1 MLLVGA
7 HLRENIYV
15 FLWSVT
21 LFTSNNARSRNMRPQ
36 AYVSPPPPPTGRYGG
51 CFHQLCIALESSSTS
66 REILLLRVKCFD
78 TEQQQGWLQ
87 FITEESAGLAT
98 LLTRPQSLRAGRM
111 TKDQDQDHKS
121 QDSRPRPRPKN
132 LVLEQDQDL
141 TSLGSGS
148 RIAHSEQSTIVSIEL
163 YTLMVVSAVVGD
175 LDQSQRDVQC
185 VNYYKH

>member
-1 MLLVGA
+1 
-7 HLRENIYV
+7 
-15 FLWSVT
+15 
-21 LFTSNNARSRNMRPQ
+21 
-36 AYVSPPPPPTGRYGG
+36 
-51 CFHQLCIALESSSTS
+51 
-66 REILLLRVKCFD
+66 
-78 TEQQQGWLQ
+78 
-87 FITEESAGLAT
+87 
-98 LLTRPQSLRAGRM
+98 M